1 MEPKVLK
8 LIPKNK
14 YFDMNNLIQK
24 AIEKNYKVGVY
35 PIGEKDWVDI
45 GQLEEYKKHL
55 KLI

>member
-1 MEPKVLK
+1 
-8 LIPKNK
+8 
-14 YFDMNNLIQK
+14 MNNLIQK